1 MKHSYRPGSR
11 LLNETRLWI
20 GILALLIFFITLAIT
35 VTIANVPLFMGS
47 LWFSKSFEAVA
58 LSYWTVVDNYLQLL
72 AYLNFPW
79 IDTLAMSDFP
89 TSASAAFHF
98 LEVKHL
104 FYLNYGVM
112 AISAL
117 IGFCSVYEL
126 KVTHNLWRLYWL
138 FKKMRWL
145 PIIVIILLVFNF
157 NTIFIAFHE
166 IAFNNDAW
174 LFNPATDPIILV
186 LHESFFL
193 LSFVS
198 VFLIVQLAIEWV
210 YRIGKKAFNRQILG
224 I

>member
-1 MKHSYRPGSR
+1 MKHSYRHGSR
-11 LLNETRLWI
+11 HLNKIRLWI
-20 GILALLIFFITLAIT
+20 EILALLIFFITLAIT
-35 VTIANVPLFMGS
+35 VTIANVPLFMVA
-47 LWFSKSFEAVA
+47 LWFSKSFETVD
-58 LSYWTVVDNYLQLL
+58 LSFWTVVDNYLQLL

-79 IDTLAMSDFP
+79 IDTLSMSDFP
-89 TSASAAFHF
+89 TSSSAAFHF
-98 LEVKHL
+98 MEVKHL

-117 IGFCSVYEL
+117 IGFCSLHKL
-126 KVTHNLWRLYWL
+126 KVTHNLWRLYWP
-138 FKKMRWL
+138 FKQLRWL

-186 LHESFFL
+186 LHQSFFL
-193 LSFVS
+193 LCFVS
-198 VFLIVQLAIEWV
+198 VFLILQLAIEWV
-210 YRIGKKAFNRQILG
+210 YRIGKKDFNRQILG

>member
-47 LWFSKSFEAVA
+47 LWFSKSFESVD
-58 LSYWTVVDNYLQLL
+58 LFFWTVVENYLQLL

-89 TSASAAFHF
+89 TSASAVFHF
-98 LEVKHL
+98 MEVKHL

-112 AISAL
+112 AITAL
-117 IGFCSVYEL
+117 IGFYALYKL
-126 KVTHNLWRLYWL
+126 KVTHNLWRLYWP
-138 FKKMRWL
+138 FKQLRWL

-157 NTIFIAFHE
+157 NTIFIVFHE

-193 LSFVS
+193 LCFVS
-198 VFLIVQLAIEWV
+198 VFLILQLAIEWV
-210 YRIGKKAFNRQILG
+210 YRIGKKDFNRQILG

>member
-79 IDTLAMSDFP
+79 IDTLVMSDFP

-117 IGFCSVYEL
+117 IGFYALHEL
-126 KVTHNLWRLYWL
+126 KVTHNLWRLYWP
-138 FKKMRWL
+138 FKKLRWL